1 MRCMRVSD
9 CACFMLIHRKGWWVI
24 VDCRVRCL
32 ASQKKLVVWVGILES
47 TMSHVSR
54 SYVEMHLS
62 SFHLDIY
69 IRCLE
74 GYRKMLPGYTACCNF
89 LAYRVCAE
97 CSTDYLTKY
106 VTIHHLLSFY
116 QAPGGDVLKPPP
128 TGTYRKLC
136 SPLILL
142 NFSTSVTASQP
153 RLIKRTRIRFQLHRW
168 WDPLELR
175 IPWRDQ
181 GAALRG

>member
-1 MRCMRVSD
+1 MWRCISVPSIWTYTYDGWKATGR
-9 CACFMLIHRKGWWVI
+9 CF
-24 VDCRVRCL
+24 
-32 ASQKKLVVWVGILES
+32 
-47 TMSHVSR
+47 
-54 SYVEMHLS
+54 
-62 SFHLDIY
+62 
-69 IRCLE
+69 
-74 GYRKMLPGYTACCNF
+74 PNYTACCNF

-106 VTIHHLLSFY
+106 VTTHHLPSFY
-116 QAPGGDVLKPPP
+116 QAFGGDVLKPPP
-128 TGTYRKLC
+128 IGTYSKLC

-181 GAALRG
+181 GAAFGGKMPHTGFAIITWNNPKKLEKPWITKGF